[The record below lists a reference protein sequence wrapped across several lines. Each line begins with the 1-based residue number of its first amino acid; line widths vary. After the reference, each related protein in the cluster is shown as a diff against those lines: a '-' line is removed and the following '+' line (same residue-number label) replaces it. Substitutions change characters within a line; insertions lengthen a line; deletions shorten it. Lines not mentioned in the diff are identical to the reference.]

1 MMKNRKQN
9 IEQGRKKTEMYNGG
23 DAAEQIV
30 RLSLEGFEVA
40 AKVTGEAA
48 KNIAMLLISVLKQE
62 QKTKGKARLTNMIKS
77 GKELKVF
84 SVEQK
89 DLLKFKEQAKKY
101 GVLYTVLREKGN
113 KDKHAVID
121 IIARAEDA
129 SKIQRIM
136 DRFDLACVDRDK
148 IVTAVEKDIESR
160 KEKAKSKDNAET
172 ESAEKSDDDDFFNS
186 VIADDEPAPA
196 NTENESAQK
205 DEETEVNED
214 NPFTERTENPLSEQ
228 NSTETTQL
236 SDDIADKDKKPSVK
250 ETLNHFKKE
259 IDKQKSDESKILDV
273 AKNEHQTPKLK
284 INKSKER

>member
-30 RLSLEGFEVA
+30 RLSLEGFQVA
-40 AKVTGEAA
+40 AKITGEAA
-48 KNIAMLLISVLKQE
+48 KNIAMLLFSVLKQE

-89 DLLKFKEQAKKY
+89 DLPKFKEQAKKY

-136 DRFDLACVDRDK
+136 DRFELACVDRGK

-160 KEKAKSKDNAET
+160 KEKANSKDNAET
-172 ESAEKSDDDDFFNS
+172 ESAEKSEDDDFYKDIFG
-186 VIADDEPAPA
+186 DDAPA
-196 NTENESAQK
+196 NTENEPAQNL
-205 DEETEVNED
+205 EETEVNED
-214 NPFTERTENPLSEQ
+214 NPFTERTESPLSEQ

-259 IDKQKSDESKILDV
+259 IDKQKSDKSKILDV
-273 AKNEHQTPKLK
+273 TKNEHQTPKIK
-284 INKSKER
+284 IPKER